1 MRKQR
6 GNISVEY
13 LLATM
18 MIIAVVFGVKVGDQ
32 NLWGM
37 FQEAFQTRH
46 DNYSSSI
53 SNLDNV
59 NVDLINTQ
67 RKNETNK

>member
-1 MRKQR
+1 MRKQK

-18 MIIAVVFGVKVGDQ
+18 MIIAVVFGVKVGAQ
-32 NLWGM
+32 NLWSM

-46 DNYSSSI
+46 NNYSSSI

-59 NVDLINTQ
+59 DLINTQ
-67 RKNETNK
+67 GKNETNK

>member
-1 MRKQR
+1 MRKQK

-32 NLWGM
+32 NLWSM

-46 DNYSSSI
+46 NNYSSSI

-59 NVDLINTQ
+59 DLINTQ
-67 RKNETNK
+67 GKNETNK

>member
-1 MRKQR
+1 MRDQK

-18 MIIAVVFGVKVGDQ
+18 VIVAVVFGVKVGDQ
-32 NLWGM
+32 NLWNM

-46 DNYSSSI
+46 DNYSNSI

-59 NVDLINTQ
+59 DSITSQ
-67 RKNETNK
+67 RKNENN

>member
-1 MRKQR
+1 MRNQR

-18 MIIAVVFGVKVGDQ
+18 VIVAVVFGVKVGDQ
-32 NLWGM
+32 NLWSM

-46 DNYSSSI
+46 DNYSNSI

-59 NVDLINTQ
+59 DSINTQ
-67 RKNETNK
+67 RKNENN

>member
-1 MRKQR
+1 MRNQK
-6 GNISVEY
+6 GSISVEY

-59 NVDLINTQ
+59 DLINTQ
-67 RKNETNK
+67 RKNETNE

>member
-1 MRKQR
+1 MRDQK

-18 MIIAVVFGVKVGDQ
+18 VIVAVVFGVKVGDQ
-32 NLWGM
+32 NLWNM

-46 DNYSSSI
+46 DNYSNSI

-59 NVDLINTQ
+59 DSITSQ
-67 RKNETNK
+67 RKNENNE

>member
-1 MRKQR
+1 MRNQR
-6 GNISVEY
+6 GSISVEY

-18 MIIAVVFGVKVGDQ
+18 VIVAVVFGVKVGDQ
-32 NLWGM
+32 NLWSM

-46 DNYSSSI
+46 DNYSNSI

-59 NVDLINTQ
+59 DSINTQ
-67 RKNETNK
+67 RKNENN